1 MKIVAVETWWTRI
14 PFDMGGKPAV
24 MGGLN
29 WQTMNTVWLRVVTD
43 QGIEG
48 WGEAFG
54 HNAAATTVA
63 AIDSQLAPALIG
75 QDARDIAGLR
85 LRLSKSFHGF
95 GRNGPHVFALSALDI
110 ALWDIAGKVA
120 GKPLHALIGGNGR
133 KTIPAYAS
141 LLRYMDATQVAKHA
155 ALAVSE
161 GFAAIKLHETDEAVV
176 AAARAAVPMEVPLTL
191 DVNCAWTPDEAL
203 AICGRLAAHQP
214 HWIEEPV
221 FPPEDF
227 ASQRRVREA
236 IGVAIAAG
244 ENWCTE
250 LQFRHALDAGAVD
263 IIQPSVIKV
272 GGVTEF
278 LKVLDLADAR
288 RVRVAPHSPY
298 FGPGALATLH
308 LLTRVGEPAWFELYY
323 LDAEANLFGDALKAT
338 RGMMDMPTGPGLGFD
353 PDPGVISRY
362 RTDSRSAGSMRDGG
376 S

>member
-1 MKIVAVETWWTRI
+1 MKIASVEAIPLSIPFTYGGSAYRLGAQPALVLDMCLVRVET
-14 PFDMGGKPAV
+14 
-24 MGGLN
+24 
-29 WQTMNTVWLRVVTD
+29 NTGVV
-43 QGIEG
+43 G
-48 WGEAFG
+48 WGDAF
-54 HNAAATTVA
+54 AYSSRTAVATAVRDMVA
-63 AIDSQLAPALIG
+63 PLAVGADASDITALSRKLQKALHI
-75 QDARDIAGLR
+75 
-85 LRLSKSFHGF
+85 F
-95 GRNGPHVFALSALDI
+95 GRYGITMHALSGLDI

-120 GKPLHALIGGNGR
+120 GNPLHALIGGNGR

-141 LLRYMDATQVAKHA
+141 LLRYMDAAQVARHA

-161 GFAAIKLHETDEAVV
+161 GFAAIKLHETDEAVL
-176 AAARAAVPMEVPLTL
+176 AAARAAVPTAVPLTL
-191 DVNCAWTPDEAL
+191 DVNCAWTPEEAL
-203 AICGRLAAHQP
+203 AICGRLSAHRP

-227 ASQRRVREA
+227 ASLRRVRDA
-236 IGVAIAAG
+236 TGVAIAAG

-263 IIQPSVIKV
+263 IIQPSVSKV

-288 RVRVAPHSPY
+288 KVRVAPHSPY

-338 RGMMDMPTGPGLGFD
+338 RGVMAIPQGPGLGFD
-353 PDPGVISRY
+353 PDPVVIERY
-362 RTDSRSAGSMRDGG
+362 RTDRG
-376 S
+376 